1 LDKADDEGE
10 KKVPVTSNQ
19 VSELYEELRKHYATM
34 HSKMRK
40 EDRVFNQHFDGL
52 VDVPYEVRIFQSST
66 ASNIVEGFRNQIRTT
81 EPTVDFRPAG
91 NSVAAEKHSSL
102 MKRWGYG
109 QMRKERTMSVLDPN
123 LQCGFDLL
131 LRGAA
136 CKKIIVDVD
145 SMMEAPPK
153 RGSNAF
159 KEWEAR
165 AYRTWP
171 FITRAID
178 PLSIFPS
185 PGTKKPCSF
194 IIERQT
200 RYAGEIMDL
209 YPDWKNPEKKQSP
222 TRAIEWLEYWSD
234 DQYLAMADGVQVF
247 DRDNPY
253 KIVPYIFEWSGM
265 GRNDS
270 DNDPAKMAV
279 GILSS
284 IIGELEEEVR
294 LKTAISVQTQM
305 HVFPPILTV
314 EDPRKVAKE
323 FGVGPGKVI
332 RHPPGHPPQYMQYP
346 APNENMYRFLDVI
359 QGNIS
364 RVHSMALSGGRESGV
379 RYGVLQAQM
388 IGQALTTIS
397 PILGTID
404 VIGTRSL
411 NMMIALARELDLNM
425 AIEGSLENTEPSHRL
440 SGKDFTHENFAVSF
454 EAVDPAEND
463 RALLVGESLR
473 RNGDI
478 SRRTLWTKYAKH
490 VVEDPDDEELN
501 LLEEKVMEM
510 LVASGQLGQAVLSED
525 VQEQMA
531 EQAEQAV
538 MNQEQMI
545 TQDRTVESMPQAAA
559 AEAAELEA
567 ISGRPGSHT
576 IPRDVAE
583 QGMAAASPTRSGLPQ
598 R

>member
-1 LDKADDEGE
+1 M
-10 KKVPVTSNQ
+10 PVTSNE

-34 HSKMRK
+34 HAKMRK
-40 EDRVFNQHFDGL
+40 EDRIFNQHFDGL
-52 VDVPYEVRIFQSST
+52 VDVPYEVRVFNSST
-66 ASNIVEGFRNQIRTT
+66 ASNIVEGFRNQIRTD

-91 NSVAAEKHSSL
+91 GSVAAQKHANL
-102 MKRWGYG
+102 MKRWGFA
-109 QMRKERTMSVLDPN
+109 QMRKERTMAVLDPN

-145 SMMEAPPK
+145 STMEAPPK
-153 RGSNAF
+153 RGSAAYR
-159 KEWEAR
+159 EWEAR

-171 FITRAID
+171 FVSRAID
-178 PLSIFPS
+178 PLSIFPC
-185 PGTKKPCSF
+185 PGTKKPLDY
-194 IIERQT
+194 IVERQT
-200 RYAGEIMDL
+200 RYAGEIMSL
-209 YPDWKNPEKKQSP
+209 YPEWANPDKKRNQ
-222 TRAIEWLEYWSD
+222 TRAIEWLEYWSE
-234 DQYLAMADGVQVF
+234 DQYLAMADGVEVF
-247 DRDNPY
+247 NRDNPY

-265 GRNDS
+265 GRIHA
-270 DNDPAKMAV
+270 DNDPSNLAV

-294 LKTAISVQTQM
+294 LKTAISVQTQI

-332 RHPPGHPPQYMQYP
+332 RHPPGHPPEYMQYP

-364 RVHSMALSGGRESGV
+364 RVQSTALSGGRDPGV
-379 RYGVLQAQM
+379 RFGVLQAQM
-388 IGQALTTIS
+388 IGQALTTIA
-397 PILGTID
+397 PIINTID

-411 NMMIALARELDLNM
+411 NMMISLGRELDLHM
-425 AIEGSLENTEPSHRL
+425 ALEGSMEPTEPSHRL
-440 SGKDFTHENFAVSF
+440 SGKDFTHENFHITF

-463 RALLVGESLR
+463 RALLVGEALR

-478 SRRTLWTKYAKH
+478 SRHTLWTKYAKH
-490 VVEDPDDEELN
+490 VVEDPEEEDLN

-510 LVASGQLGQAVLSED
+510 LISTGQLGQAVLSED

-538 MNQEQMI
+538 QNTGEMI
-545 TQDRTVESMPQAAA
+545 TQDRTVEATPQAAA
-559 AEAAELEA
+559 AQAAELEA
-567 ISGRPGSHT
+567 IAGTPGSHT
-576 IPRDVAE
+576 IPRDTAE
-583 QGMAAASPTRSGLPQ
+583 QGMAAASPTRSGLP
-598 R
+598 RR

>member
-1 LDKADDEGE
+1 M
-10 KKVPVTSNQ
+10 PVTSNE

-34 HSKMRK
+34 HAKMRK
-40 EDRVFNQHFDGL
+40 EDRIFNQHFDGL
-52 VDVPYEVRIFQSST
+52 VDVPYEVRVFNSST
-66 ASNIVEGFRNQIRTT
+66 ASNIVEGFRNQIRTD

-91 NSVAAEKHSSL
+91 GSVAAQKHANL
-102 MKRWGYG
+102 MKRWGFA
-109 QMRKERTMSVLDPN
+109 QMRKERTMAVLDPN

-145 SMMEAPPK
+145 STMEAPPK
-153 RGSNAF
+153 RGSAAYR
-159 KEWEAR
+159 EWEAR

-171 FITRAID
+171 FVSRAID
-178 PLSIFPS
+178 PLSIFPC
-185 PGTKKPCSF
+185 PGTKKPLDY

-200 RYAGEIMDL
+200 RYAGEIMSL
-209 YPDWKNPEKKQSP
+209 YPEWTNPEKKRNP
-222 TRAIEWLEYWSD
+222 TRAIEWLEYWSE
-234 DQYLAMADGVQVF
+234 DQYLAMADGVEVF
-247 DRDNPY
+247 NRDNPY
-253 KIVPYIFEWSGM
+253 KLVPYIFEWSGM
-265 GRNDS
+265 GRIHA
-270 DNDPAKMAV
+270 DNDPSNLAV

-346 APNENMYRFLDVI
+346 PPNENMYRFLDVI

-364 RVHSMALSGGRESGV
+364 RVHSMALSGGKDSGV

-388 IGQALTTIS
+388 IGQALTTIA

-404 VIGTRSL
+404 VIGTRTL
-411 NMMIALARELDLNM
+411 NMMGALARELDLHM
-425 AIEGSLENTEPSHRL
+425 ALEGSRELADASHRL
-440 SGKDFTHENFAVSF
+440 SGKDFTNENFMVSF

-478 SRRTLWTKYAKH
+478 SRQTLWKKYAKH
-490 VVEDPDDEELN
+490 VVEDPDAEEIN
-501 LLEEKVMEM
+501 LLEEKILEM

-525 VQEQMA
+525 VQEQMMQNA
-531 EQAEQAV
+531 EEAV
-538 MNQEQMI
+538 ERTRGDV
-545 TQDRTVESMPQAAA
+545 TQDRTVEAVPEGASAN
-559 AEAAELEA
+559 AAELEA
-567 ISGRPGSHT
+567 ISGRPGSQM
-576 IPRDVAE
+576 IPAE
-583 QGMAAASPTRSGLPQ
+583 IAQQGMAAAAPTRSGLPA

>member
-1 LDKADDEGE
+1 M
-10 KKVPVTSNQ
+10 PVTSNQ
-19 VSELYEELRKHYATM
+19 VTELYEELRQHYATM

-40 EDRVFNQHFDGL
+40 EDRIFNQHFDGL
-52 VDVPYEVRIFQSST
+52 VDVPYEVRIFNSST
-66 ASNIVEGFRNQIRTT
+66 ASNIVEGFRNQIRTD

-91 NSVAAEKHSSL
+91 GSVAAQKHANM
-102 MKRWGYG
+102 MKRWGFA
-109 QMRKERTMSVLDPN
+109 QMRKERLMAVLDPN

-145 SMMEAPPK
+145 ATMEAPPK
-153 RGSNAF
+153 RGSAAYR
-159 KEWEAR
+159 EWEAR

-171 FITRAID
+171 FVSRTID
-178 PLSIFPS
+178 PLSIFPC
-185 PGTKKPCSF
+185 PGTKKPLDY

-200 RYAGEIMDL
+200 RYAGEIMSL
-209 YPDWKNPEKKQSP
+209 YPEWTNPEKKRNP
-222 TRAIEWLEYWSD
+222 TRAIEWLEYWSE
-234 DQYLAMADGVQVF
+234 DQYLAMADGVEVF
-247 DRDNPY
+247 NRDNPY
-253 KIVPYIFEWSGM
+253 KLVPYIFEWSGM
-265 GRNDS
+265 GRVHA
-270 DNDPAKMAV
+270 DNDPASLAV

-332 RHPPGHPPQYMQYP
+332 RHPPGHPPEYMQYP

-364 RVHSMALSGGRESGV
+364 RVQSTALSGGRDPGV
-379 RYGVLQAQM
+379 RFGVLQAQM
-388 IGQALTTIS
+388 IGQALTTIA
-397 PILGTID
+397 PIIGTID

-411 NMMIALARELDLNM
+411 NMMITLARELDLHM
-425 AIEGSLENTEPSHRL
+425 ALEGSMEPTEPSHRL
-440 SGKDFTHENFAVSF
+440 SGKDFTHENFHVTF

-478 SRRTLWTKYAKH
+478 SRHTLWTKYAKH
-490 VVEDPDDEELN
+490 VVEDPEEEDLN

-510 LVASGQLGQAVLSED
+510 LIASGQLGQAVLSED

-538 MNQEQMI
+538 QNTGEMI
-545 TQDRTVESMPQAAA
+545 TQDRTIEATPQAASA
-559 AEAAELEA
+559 QAAELEA
-567 ISGRPGSHT
+567 IAGTPGSHT
-576 IPRDVAE
+576 IPRDTAE
-583 QGMAAASPTRSGLPQ
+583 QGMAAASPTRSGLP
-598 R
+598 RS

>member
-1 LDKADDEGE
+1 M
-10 KKVPVTSNQ
+10 PVTSNQ
-19 VSELYEELRKHYATM
+19 VSELYEELRQHYATM
-34 HSKMRK
+34 HAKMRK
-40 EDRVFNQHFDGL
+40 EDRIFNQHFDGL
-52 VDVPYEVRIFQSST
+52 IDVPYEVRIFNSST
-66 ASNIVEGFRNQIRTT
+66 ASNIVEGFRNQIRTS
-81 EPTVDFRPAG
+81 EPTVDFRPAS
-91 NSVAAEKHSSL
+91 NSVAAQKHANL
-102 MKRWGYG
+102 MQRWGYG

-145 SMMEAPPK
+145 ATMEAPPK
-153 RGSNAF
+153 RGSNAYR
-159 KEWEAR
+159 EWEAR
-165 AYRTWP
+165 AYRTCP
-171 FITRAID
+171 FIVRTVD

-185 PGTKKPCSF
+185 PGTRKPLSY
-194 IIERQT
+194 IVERQT

-209 YPDWKNPEKKQSP
+209 YPDWQNPDKRKSP
-222 TRAIEWLEYWSD
+222 TRAVEWLEYWSE
-234 DQYLAMADGVQVF
+234 DQYLAQADGIEVF
-247 DRDNPY
+247 NRDNPY
-253 KIVPYIFEWSGM
+253 KLVPYIFEWSGM
-265 GRNDS
+265 GRMHA
-270 DNDPAKMAV
+270 DNDPANMSV

-346 APNENMYRFLDVI
+346 PPNENMYRFLDVI

-364 RVHSMALSGGRESGV
+364 RVHSMALSGGKDSGV

-388 IGQALTTIS
+388 IGQALTTIA

-404 VIGTRSL
+404 VIGTRTL
-411 NMMIALARELDLNM
+411 NMMVALARELDLHM
-425 AIEGSLENTEPSHRL
+425 ALEGSRELADASHRL
-440 SGKDFTHENFAVSF
+440 SGKDFTNENFMVSF

-478 SRRTLWTKYAKH
+478 SRQTLWKKYAKH
-490 VVEDPDDEELN
+490 VVEDPDAEEIN
-501 LLEEKVMEM
+501 LLEEKILEM

-525 VQEQMA
+525 VQEQMMQNA
-531 EQAEQAV
+531 EEAV
-538 MNQEQMI
+538 ERTRGDV
-545 TQDRTVESMPQAAA
+545 TQDRTVEAVPEGASAN
-559 AEAAELEA
+559 AAELEA
-567 ISGRPGSHT
+567 ISGRPGSQM
-576 IPRDVAE
+576 IPAE
-583 QGMAAASPTRSGLPQ
+583 IAQQGMAAAAPTRSGLPM

>member
-1 LDKADDEGE
+1 
-10 KKVPVTSNQ
+10 
-19 VSELYEELRKHYATM
+19 M
-34 HSKMRK
+34 HAKMRK
-40 EDRVFNQHFDGL
+40 EDRIFNQHFDGL
-52 VDVPYEVRIFQSST
+52 VDVPYEVRVFNSST
-66 ASNIVEGFRNQIRTT
+66 ASNIVEGFRNQIRTD

-91 NSVAAEKHSSL
+91 GSVAAQKHANL
-102 MKRWGYG
+102 MKRWGFA
-109 QMRKERTMSVLDPN
+109 QMRKERTMAVLDPN

-145 SMMEAPPK
+145 STMEAPPK
-153 RGSNAF
+153 RGSAAYR
-159 KEWEAR
+159 EWEAR

-171 FITRAID
+171 FVSRAID
-178 PLSIFPS
+178 PLSIFPC
-185 PGTKKPCSF
+185 PGTKKPLDY
-194 IIERQT
+194 IVERQT
-200 RYAGEIMDL
+200 RYAGEIMSL
-209 YPDWKNPEKKQSP
+209 YPEWANPDKKRNQ
-222 TRAIEWLEYWSD
+222 TRAIEWLEYWSE
-234 DQYLAMADGVQVF
+234 DQYLAMADGVEVF
-247 DRDNPY
+247 NRDNPY

-265 GRNDS
+265 GRIHA
-270 DNDPAKMAV
+270 DNDPSNLAV

-332 RHPPGHPPQYMQYP
+332 RHPPGHPPEYMQYP

-364 RVHSMALSGGRESGV
+364 RVQSTALSGGRDPGV
-379 RYGVLQAQM
+379 RFGVLQAQM
-388 IGQALTTIS
+388 IGQALTTIA
-397 PILGTID
+397 PIINTID

-411 NMMIALARELDLNM
+411 NMMISLGRELDLHM
-425 AIEGSLENTEPSHRL
+425 ALEGSMEPTEPSHRL
-440 SGKDFTHENFAVSF
+440 SGKDFTHENFHITF

-463 RALLVGESLR
+463 RALLVGEALR

-478 SRRTLWTKYAKH
+478 SRHTLWTKYAKH
-490 VVEDPDDEELN
+490 VVEDPEEEDLN

-510 LVASGQLGQAVLSED
+510 LISTGQLGQAVLSED

-538 MNQEQMI
+538 QNTGEMI
-545 TQDRTVESMPQAAA
+545 TQDRTVEATPQAAA
-559 AEAAELEA
+559 AQAAELEA
-567 ISGRPGSHT
+567 IAGTPGSHT
-576 IPRDVAE
+576 IPRDTAE
-583 QGMAAASPTRSGLPQ
+583 QGMAAASPTRSGLP
-598 R
+598 RR

>member
-1 LDKADDEGE
+1 
-10 KKVPVTSNQ
+10 
-19 VSELYEELRKHYATM
+19 
-34 HSKMRK
+34 MRK
-40 EDRVFNQHFDGL
+40 EDRIFNQHFDGL
-52 VDVPYEVRIFQSST
+52 VDVPYEVRVFNSST
-66 ASNIVEGFRNQIRTT
+66 ASNIVEGFRNQIRTD

-91 NSVAAEKHSSL
+91 GSVAAQKHANL
-102 MKRWGYG
+102 MKRWGFA
-109 QMRKERTMSVLDPN
+109 QMRKERTMAVLDPN

-145 SMMEAPPK
+145 STMEAPPK
-153 RGSNAF
+153 RGSAAYR
-159 KEWEAR
+159 EWEAR

-171 FITRAID
+171 FVSRAID
-178 PLSIFPS
+178 PLSIFPC
-185 PGTKKPCSF
+185 PGTKKPLDY
-194 IIERQT
+194 IVERQT
-200 RYAGEIMDL
+200 RYAGEIMSL
-209 YPDWKNPEKKQSP
+209 YPEWANPDKKRNQ
-222 TRAIEWLEYWSD
+222 TRAIEWLEYWSE
-234 DQYLAMADGVQVF
+234 DQYLAMADGVEVF
-247 DRDNPY
+247 NRDNPY
-253 KIVPYIFEWSGM
+253 KLVPYIFEWSGM
-265 GRNDS
+265 GRIHA
-270 DNDPAKMAV
+270 DNDPSNLAV

-332 RHPPGHPPQYMQYP
+332 RHPPGHPPEYMQYP

-364 RVHSMALSGGRESGV
+364 RVQSTALSGGRDPGV
-379 RYGVLQAQM
+379 RFGVLQAQM
-388 IGQALTTIS
+388 IGQALTTIA
-397 PILGTID
+397 PIINTID

-411 NMMIALARELDLNM
+411 NMMISLGRELDLHM
-425 AIEGSLENTEPSHRL
+425 ALEGSMEPTEPSHRL
-440 SGKDFTHENFAVSF
+440 SGKDFTHENFHITF

-478 SRRTLWTKYAKH
+478 SRHTLWTKYAKH
-490 VVEDPDDEELN
+490 VVEDPEEEDLN

-510 LVASGQLGQAVLSED
+510 LISTGQLGQAVLSED

-538 MNQEQMI
+538 QNTGEMI
-545 TQDRTVESMPQAAA
+545 TQDRTVEATPQAAA
-559 AEAAELEA
+559 AQAAELEA
-567 ISGRPGSHT
+567 IAGTPGSHT
-576 IPRDVAE
+576 IPRDTAE
-583 QGMAAASPTRSGLPQ
+583 QGMAAASPTRSGLP
-598 R
+598 RR

>member
-1 LDKADDEGE
+1 MDKADDEGE

-19 VSELYEELRKHYATM
+19 VSELYEELRQHYATM
-34 HSKMRK
+34 HAKMRK
-40 EDRVFNQHFDGL
+40 EDRIFNQHFDGL
-52 VDVPYEVRIFQSST
+52 IDVPYEVRIFNSST
-66 ASNIVEGFRNQIRTT
+66 ASNIVEGFRNQIRTS
-81 EPTVDFRPAG
+81 EPTVDFRPAS
-91 NSVAAEKHSSL
+91 NSVAAQKHANL
-102 MKRWGYG
+102 MQRWGYG

-145 SMMEAPPK
+145 ATMEAPPK
-153 RGSNAF
+153 RGSNAYR
-159 KEWEAR
+159 EWEAR
-165 AYRTWP
+165 AYRTCP
-171 FITRAID
+171 FIVRTVD

-185 PGTKKPCSF
+185 PGTRKPLSY
-194 IIERQT
+194 IVERQT

-209 YPDWKNPEKKQSP
+209 YPDWQNPDKRKSP
-222 TRAIEWLEYWSD
+222 TRAVEWLEYWSE
-234 DQYLAMADGVQVF
+234 DQYLAQADGIEVF
-247 DRDNPY
+247 NRDNPY
-253 KIVPYIFEWSGM
+253 KLVPYIFEWSGM
-265 GRNDS
+265 GRMHA
-270 DNDPAKMAV
+270 DNDPANMSV

-346 APNENMYRFLDVI
+346 PPNENMYRFLDVI

-364 RVHSMALSGGRESGV
+364 RVHSMALSGGKDSGV

-388 IGQALTTIS
+388 IGQALTTIA

-404 VIGTRSL
+404 VIGTRTL
-411 NMMIALARELDLNM
+411 NMMVALARELDLHM
-425 AIEGSLENTEPSHRL
+425 ALEGSRELADASHRL
-440 SGKDFTHENFAVSF
+440 SGKDFTNENFMVSF

-478 SRRTLWTKYAKH
+478 SRQTLWKKYAKH
-490 VVEDPDDEELN
+490 VVEDPDAEEIN
-501 LLEEKVMEM
+501 LLEEKILEM

-525 VQEQMA
+525 VQEQMMQNA
-531 EQAEQAV
+531 EEAV
-538 MNQEQMI
+538 ERTRGDV
-545 TQDRTVESMPQAAA
+545 TQDRTVEAVPEGASAN
-559 AEAAELEA
+559 AAELEA
-567 ISGRPGSHT
+567 ISGRPGSQM
-576 IPRDVAE
+576 IPAE
-583 QGMAAASPTRSGLPQ
+583 IAQQGMAAAAPTRSGLPM

>member
-1 LDKADDEGE
+1 M
-10 KKVPVTSNQ
+10 PVTSNQ
-19 VSELYEELRKHYATM
+19 VSELYEELRQHYATM
-34 HSKMRK
+34 HAKMRK
-40 EDRVFNQHFDGL
+40 EDRIFNQHFDGL
-52 VDVPYEVRIFQSST
+52 IDVPYEVRIFNSST
-66 ASNIVEGFRNQIRTT
+66 ASNIVEGFRNQIRTS
-81 EPTVDFRPAG
+81 EPTVDFRPAS
-91 NSVAAEKHSSL
+91 NSVAAQKHANL
-102 MKRWGYG
+102 MQRWGYG

-145 SMMEAPPK
+145 ATMEAPPK
-153 RGSNAF
+153 RGSNAYR
-159 KEWEAR
+159 EWEAL
-165 AYRTWP
+165 AYRTCP
-171 FITRAID
+171 FIVRTVD

-185 PGTKKPCSF
+185 PGTRKPLSY
-194 IIERQT
+194 IVERQT

-209 YPDWKNPEKKQSP
+209 YPDWQNPDKRKSP
-222 TRAIEWLEYWSD
+222 TRAVEWLEYWSE
-234 DQYLAMADGVQVF
+234 DQYLAQADGIEVF
-247 DRDNPY
+247 NRDNPY
-253 KIVPYIFEWSGM
+253 KLVPYIFEWSGM
-265 GRNDS
+265 GRMHA
-270 DNDPAKMAV
+270 DNDPANMSV

-346 APNENMYRFLDVI
+346 PPNENMYRFLDVI

-364 RVHSMALSGGRESGV
+364 RVHSMALSGGKDSGV

-388 IGQALTTIS
+388 IGQALTTIA

-404 VIGTRSL
+404 VIGTRTL
-411 NMMIALARELDLNM
+411 NMMVALARELDLHM
-425 AIEGSLENTEPSHRL
+425 ALEGSRELADASHRL
-440 SGKDFTHENFAVSF
+440 SGKDFTNENFMVSF

-478 SRRTLWTKYAKH
+478 SRQTLWKKYAKH
-490 VVEDPDDEELN
+490 VVEDPDAEEIN
-501 LLEEKVMEM
+501 LLEEKILEM

-525 VQEQMA
+525 VQEQMMQNA
-531 EQAEQAV
+531 EEAV
-538 MNQEQMI
+538 ERTRGDV
-545 TQDRTVESMPQAAA
+545 TQDRTVEAVPEGASAN
-559 AEAAELEA
+559 AAELEA
-567 ISGRPGSHT
+567 ISGRPGSQM
-576 IPRDVAE
+576 IPAE
-583 QGMAAASPTRSGLPQ
+583 IAQQGMAAAAPTRSGLPM